1 MANREVYIHIEQEGE
16 GSFVYAWKV
25 GHQQNPNFYCL
36 KFMLFSVLIKDIY
49 RDKIPEQNIT
59 MSRELKAE
67 FELYKS
73 THLTEIELAMQEPQK
88 IWEVS
93 NIDYSQF

>member
-1 MANREVYIHIEQEGE
+1 MANREVYIHVERDEE
-16 GSFVYAWKV
+16 NKLLYKWRVA
-25 GHQQNPNFYCL
+25 HQQKPTVDCMR
-36 KFMLFSVLIKDIY
+36 FMLFPILIKDIY

-59 MSRELKAE
+59 MSRELRSE
-67 FELYKS
+67 FETYKS
-73 THLTEIELAMQEPQK
+73 THLSEIEFALQEPQK